1 MSQVHGLRG
10 WTPTR
15 VKVEGLTFLNFIQD
29 DVQVS
34 VGKEDSATKKMV
46 NWNVNDK
53 DLRYV
58 CIEVFIKFG
67 EIHFIIHKFK
77 GTFKYYV
84 TLF

>member
-53 DLRYV
+53 DLIY
-58 CIEVFIKFG
+58 
-67 EIHFIIHKFK
+67 
-77 GTFKYYV
+77 
-84 TLF
+84 